1 MVTTWKSAWILDGSE
16 GGAGMWGW
24 QCVGGWHGGGVVAM
38 FLFFYFFLVAG
49 ARGRGRKRGKGRE
62 SEIVKKRIFK

>member
-1 MVTTWKSAWILDGSE
+1 
-16 GGAGMWGW
+16 MWGW

-38 FLFFYFFLVAG
+38 LLLFLFFVFFFCFFVVVVVVAS
-49 ARGRGRKRGKGRE
+49 ARDKGRKRGKGRE